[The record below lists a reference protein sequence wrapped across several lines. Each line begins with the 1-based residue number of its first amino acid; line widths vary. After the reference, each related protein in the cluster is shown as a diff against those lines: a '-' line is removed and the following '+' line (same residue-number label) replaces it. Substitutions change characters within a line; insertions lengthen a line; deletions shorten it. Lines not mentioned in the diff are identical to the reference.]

1 MINPTCGDL
10 GNGVACKWYYPDSP
24 SSTGGECESNGCAR
38 EGDDPACALV
48 RHLTA
53 CQATV
58 DMVHRLLGTESVTEI
73 QGRIA
78 ELEAERTRKDK
89 GE

>member
-1 MINPTCGDL
+1 MSDPTCGE
-10 GNGVACKWYYPDSP
+10 CKWYPTNACP
-24 SSTGGECESNGCAR
+24 RLIGGGINPE
-38 EGDDPACALV
+38 DPACAPGAASMTRQ